1 MDIQKLTK
9 EQAVII
15 TGFTGIL
22 CGSFG
27 DFHADVE
34 KRLGRGI
41 QTFEMGMK
49 SFMAEVKKL
58 YEADFIEIATVCVDQ
73 AQAVPEDFVL
83 VPKEQ
88 FESLSKFKDLYK
100 RAIINAKK
108 RKNQLN
114 WAHVASLGIGS
125 GLAVELCKAFNID
138 PGATNMQ
145 MMIEAQEQIK

>member
-34 KRLGRGI
+34 KRLGRGV

-83 VPKEQ
+83 VPKKLSDELADELANDAFNNSQSLFDHEHRDSSATQKEQ
-88 FESLSKFKDLYK
+88 FRLRWCRNK
-100 RAIINAKK
+100 AIEYQ
-108 RKNQLN
+108 RKY
-114 WAHVASLGIGS
+114 AA
-125 GLAVELCKAFNID
+125 
-138 PGATNMQ
+138 
-145 MMIEAQEQIK
+145 MIEAQEQSHD

>member
-34 KRLGRGI
+34 KRLGRGV

-83 VPKEQ
+83 VPKKLSDELADELANDAFNNSQSLFDHEHRDSSATQKEQ
-88 FESLSKFKDLYK
+88 FRLRWCRNK
-100 RAIINAKK
+100 AIEYQ
-108 RKNQLN
+108 RKY
-114 WAHVASLGIGS
+114 A
-125 GLAVELCKAFNID
+125 D
-138 PGATNMQ
+138 
-145 MMIEAQEQIK
+145 MIEAQEQSHE

>member
-34 KRLGRGI
+34 KRLGRGV

-83 VPKEQ
+83 VPKE
-88 FESLSKFKDLYK
+88 LSDEVADELASDAFN
-100 RAIINAKK
+100 NAKSLFDSEYRGYSALQREHIRLRWCK
-108 RKNQLN
+108 RSAKQYQ
-114 WAHVASLGIGS
+114 SDY
-125 GLAVELCKAFNID
+125 KA
-138 PGATNMQ
+138 
-145 MMIEAQEQIK
+145 MIEVQEQSHD

>member
-1 MDIQKLTK
+1 MMDIQKLTK

-34 KRLGRGI
+34 KRLGRGV

-83 VPKEQ
+83 VPKKLSDELADELANDAFNNSQSLFDHEHRDSSATQKEQ
-88 FESLSKFKDLYK
+88 FRLRWCRNK
-100 RAIINAKK
+100 AIEYQ
-108 RKNQLN
+108 RKY
-114 WAHVASLGIGS
+114 A
-125 GLAVELCKAFNID
+125 D
-138 PGATNMQ
+138 
-145 MMIEAQEQIK
+145 MIEAQEQSHEK

>member
-1 MDIQKLTK
+1 MMDIQKLTK

-34 KRLGRGI
+34 KRLGRGV

-83 VPKEQ
+83 VPKKLSDELADELANDAFNNSQSLFDHEHRDSSATQKEQ
-88 FESLSKFKDLYK
+88 FRLRWCRNK
-100 RAIINAKK
+100 AIEYQ
-108 RKNQLN
+108 RKY
-114 WAHVASLGIGS
+114 A
-125 GLAVELCKAFNID
+125 D
-138 PGATNMQ
+138 
-145 MMIEAQEQIK
+145 MIEAQEQSHD